1 MKVDKPEES
10 DEANRKTQREGKMVV
25 KVAELPAEP
34 PTIAK
39 HFAKMTDPRKGN
51 LRYHKFMDIL
61 VIGIWAVT
69 CGADD
74 YEAIAEF
81 GRAKAEW
88 FASFLELPNDIPA
101 HDTFWRVFEALNPE
115 QFQHCFVQWM
125 SAVRQQISRE
135 VIALDGKRLR
145 RSSALAED
153 KAAIHMVSA
162 WATAN
167 QLVLG
172 QQKVDEKSNEIT
184 AIPQLLRAL
193 DLQDCI
199 VTIDAMGCQTAIADL
214 IIAGGGDDLLS
225 LKGNQSN
232 LHDDVVLLFDD
243 LAESQF
249 TAYAYD
255 DARTVDKNHG
265 RIEVRHC
272 WTMAYPSLDGELRGA
287 DNWRSLTAF
296 VKVRAERYVGDKHSV
311 EDRYFLASYQDTA
324 AHFLQQTRTHWRIE
338 NSLHWVLDIAFRE
351 DESRIRK
358 GNGPQN
364 FAVRRHIALNLLKQN
379 SDSKLGIKNRRLRAG
394 WDNDYLMALLKP
406 LFLCTRDCPKVICGS
421 Y

>member
-1 MKVDKPEES
+1 
-10 DEANRKTQREGKMVV
+10 MVV
-25 KVAELPAEP
+25 KVAELPPEA
-34 PTIAK
+34 PTIAQ
-39 HFAKMTDPRKGN
+39 HFVKMTDPRKGT

-61 VIGIWAVT
+61 VIGICAVT

-74 YEAIAEF
+74 YEAIAAF

-88 FASFLELPNDIPA
+88 FSRFLELPNGIPG

-125 SAVRQQISRE
+125 SALRQQVSRE

-145 RSSALAED
+145 RSYAKEKD

-162 WATAN
+162 WATTN

-184 AIPQLLRAL
+184 AIPELLRVL
-193 DLQDCI
+193 DIQDCI

-214 IIAGGGDDLLS
+214 IIAGGGDYLLS

-243 LAESQF
+243 LADSKF

-255 DARTVDKNHG
+255 YARTVDKGHG

-272 WTMAYPSLDGELRGA
+272 WTIAFPGLDGELRGA
-287 DNWRSLTAF
+287 DNWRRLTMF
-296 VKVRAERYVGDKHSV
+296 VKIRAERHVGDKHSV
-311 EDRYFLASYQDTA
+311 EDRYFLASYQDAA
-324 AHFLQQTRTHWRIE
+324 AHFLQQTRDHWCIE

-364 FAVRRHIALNLLKQN
+364 FAVLRHIALNLLKQN
-379 SDSKLGIKNRRLRAG
+379 ADSTLGIKNRRLRAG

-406 LFLCTRDCPKVICGS
+406 LFA
-421 Y
+421 